1 MTRRG
6 RIERHTNATTDVAGT
21 SFLASALTDIE
32 VEQAGEEMHGLLRR
46 LFPIC
51 RSISGPGVRET
62 FREIA
67 DLVPVAITEVPTGT
81 PVFDWIIPQEWSI
94 DEAYIE
100 HENGE
105 RFVDFRENNLHVV
118 SYSKPVDQWMTLDD
132 LMPRL
137 YSLPSHP
144 DWIPYRTTYY
154 KEDWGFCVSEG
165 VKRQLPAGRYH
176 VVIRS
181 RLYDGSLTI
190 AERFHVGRTDDEV
203 LIFAHTCHPSLANDN
218 LSGVVVAAW
227 LAAFLV
233 GKATRYSYRFVFA
246 PATIGSIAWLSQ
258 NESRLHKIRHGLVLA
273 MLGDDGPLRY
283 QRTCGGHAVVDRA
296 AKAVLSQYPNSE
308 LLDFSPWGF
317 DERQFNSV
325 GFRLPVGRLTRA
337 LSGHYPQEHTS
348 GDTPTAV
355 LPSALGE
362 AWGACLRIFDVLESD
377 RRFVNLFPKGEPQLG
392 RRGLYRQ
399 TGGHYDGVPERQ
411 LALLWLLNQCD
422 GSKTLLDVA
431 EYARLDF
438 QLVVHCARE
447 LEQAGLLASLA

>member
-1 MTRRG
+1 MN
-6 RIERHTNATTDVAGT
+6 TNATTGVDGT
-21 SFLASALTDIE
+21 SFLTACLTDKE
-32 VEQAGEEMHGLLRR
+32 VEQAGEAMHDLLCR

-62 FREIA
+62 LKQIA
-67 DLVPVAITEVPTGT
+67 GVVPLAITELPTGT
-81 PVFDWIIPQEWSI
+81 PVFDWTIPREWSI

-100 HENGE
+100 HENGT
-105 RFVDFRENNLHVV
+105 RYVDFQENNLHVV
-118 SYSKPVDQWMTLDD
+118 SYSKPVDQWMALDE

-137 YSLPSHP
+137 HSLPNHP

-154 KEDWGFCVSEG
+154 KEDWGFCASEQ
-165 VKRQLPAGRYH
+165 VKRRLPAGRYH

-190 AERFHVGRTDDEV
+190 GEHLHAGQTDDEV
-203 LIFAHTCHPSLANDN
+203 LVFSHTCHPSLANDN

-233 GKATRYSYRFVFA
+233 GRVTRYSYRFVFA

-258 NESRLHKIRHGLVLA
+258 HEDRLHKIRHGLVLA

-283 QRTCGGHAVVDRA
+283 QRTCGGNAIIDRA
-296 AKAVLSQYPNSE
+296 AAAVLRHYPSSE
-308 LLDFSPWGF
+308 MLAFAPWGF

-348 GDTPTAV
+348 ADAPTAV

-362 AWGACLRIFDVLESD
+362 AWRACLRIFEVVELD
-377 RRFVNLFPKGEPQLG
+377 RRFDNLAPKGEPQLG

-399 TGGHYDGVPERQ
+399 TGGHYDGVPERT

-431 EYARLDF
+431 EHALLDF
-438 QLVVHCARE
+438 QLVAHCARE
-447 LEQAGLLASLA
+447 LEQAGLLTPAA